1 MDKKLVVLGS
11 GISGL
16 GSVNLAYSK
25 GFEVFVSDAG
35 SISENI
41 KKQFDSLNI
50 YWEENTNEV
59 TCLKQ
64 ASYLIKSPGIP
75 NNSPSVIKAKVL
87 GIPVISEIEFAS
99 VYTNAKIVGIT
110 GTNGKTS
117 TTELTY
123 HILKKAGLNVGIAGN
138 VGLSFAQQ
146 VLDNS
151 FDIYVLELS
160 SFQLDDIVNFSP
172 DVAVITNISPDHLD
186 RYDNDFKKYISSKLN
201 ITSNQNKTQFL
212 IINANDDNLMSA
224 IKQSS
229 IKSGKHFYGFEIQG
243 SSTTSIIKNK
253 INIKH
258 LNSNTMIPISSY
270 PLKGRHN
277 LLNAMAASTVASIFK
292 IDKNIIRK
300 SLENFRS
307 LPHRLEHVLKIHD
320 VNYINDSKAT
330 NVNATFYAL
339 ETINKKGIWIVGGI
353 DKGNDYEELIPLVQE
368 KVKAIICLGK
378 NNEKLIN
385 VFQSIVNII
394 VETESI
400 NEAVKI
406 AHNIA
411 KRKETVILSPAC
423 ASFDLFK
430 NYEDRGNQ
438 FKKAVRNL

>member
-1 MDKKLVVLGS
+1 MGKKLVVLGS

-16 GSVNLAYSK
+16 GSVNLAYRK

-35 SISENI
+35 SINEKI
-41 KKQFDSLNI
+41 KRQFDSLNI

-59 TCLKQ
+59 TCLNQ
-64 ASYLIKSPGIP
+64 AIYLIKSPGIP
-75 NNSPSVIKAKVL
+75 NNSPSVLKAKTL

-186 RYDNDFKKYISSKLN
+186 RYNNDFQKYISSKLN

-212 IINANDDNLMSA
+212 IINANDNNLMNA
-224 IKQSS
+224 IKQAS
-229 IKSGKHFYGFEIQG
+229 IKSSKHFFGFEIQG
-243 SSTTSIIKNK
+243 STSTSLIKNK

-300 SLENFRS
+300 SLENFKS

-385 VFQSIVNII
+385 VFQSIVNVI

-400 NEAVKI
+400 DEAVKI

-411 KRKETVILSPAC
+411 KRKDTVILSPAC

>member
-16 GSVNLAYSK
+16 GSVNLAYRK

-35 SISENI
+35 SINEKI

-59 TCLKQ
+59 TCLNQ

-75 NNSPSVIKAKVL
+75 NNSPSVLKAKTL

-186 RYDNDFKKYISSKLN
+186 RYNNDFQKYISSKLN

-212 IINANDDNLMSA
+212 IINANDNNLMNA
-224 IKQSS
+224 IKQGS
-229 IKSGKHFYGFEIQG
+229 IKSSKHFFGFEIQG
-243 SSTTSIIKNK
+243 SSSTSLIKNK

-300 SLENFRS
+300 SLENFKS

>member
-1 MDKKLVVLGS
+1 MGKKLVVLGS

-16 GSVNLAYSK
+16 GSVNLAYRK

-35 SISENI
+35 SINEKI

-59 TCLKQ
+59 TCLNQ

-75 NNSPSVIKAKVL
+75 NNSPSVLKAKTL

-99 VYTNAKIVGIT
+99 FYTNAKIVGIT

-186 RYDNDFKKYISSKLN
+186 RYNNDFQKYISSKLN

-212 IINANDDNLMSA
+212 IINANPTLA
-224 IKQSS
+224 KIIEIGIKDP
-229 IKSGKHFYGFEIQG
+229 
-243 SSTTSIIKNK
+243 KNRV
-253 INIKH
+253 
-258 LNSNTMIPISSY
+258 T
-270 PLKGRHN
+270 
-277 LLNAMAASTVASIFK
+277 LLNIM
-292 IDKNIIRK
+292 
-300 SLENFRS
+300 
-307 LPHRLEHVLKIHD
+307 
-320 VNYINDSKAT
+320 
-330 NVNATFYAL
+330 
-339 ETINKKGIWIVGGI
+339 
-353 DKGNDYEELIPLVQE
+353 
-368 KVKAIICLGK
+368 
-378 NNEKLIN
+378 
-385 VFQSIVNII
+385 
-394 VETESI
+394 
-400 NEAVKI
+400 
-406 AHNIA
+406 
-411 KRKETVILSPAC
+411 
-423 ASFDLFK
+423 
-430 NYEDRGNQ
+430 
-438 FKKAVRNL
+438 

>member
-1 MDKKLVVLGS
+1 MGKKLVVLGS

-16 GSVNLAYSK
+16 GSVNLAYRK

-35 SISENI
+35 SINEKI

-59 TCLKQ
+59 TCLNQ

-75 NNSPSVIKAKVL
+75 NNSPSVLKAKTL

-186 RYDNDFKKYISSKLN
+186 RYNNDFQKYISSKLN

-212 IINANDDNLMSA
+212 IINANDNNLMNA
-224 IKQSS
+224 IKQGS
-229 IKSGKHFYGFEIQG
+229 IKSSKHFFGFEIQG
-243 SSTTSIIKNK
+243 SSSTSLIKNK

-385 VFQSIVNII
+385 VFQSIVNVI

-400 NEAVKI
+400 DEAVKI

>member
-1 MDKKLVVLGS
+1 MGKKPVVLGS

-16 GSVNLAYSK
+16 GSVNLAYRK

-35 SISENI
+35 SINEKI

-59 TCLKQ
+59 TCLNQ

-75 NNSPSVIKAKVL
+75 NNSPSVLKAKTL
-87 GIPVISEIEFAS
+87 GITIISEIEFAS
-99 VYTNAKIVGIT
+99 FYTNAKIVGIT

-186 RYDNDFKKYISSKLN
+186 RYNNDFQKYISSKLN

-212 IINANDDNLMSA
+212 IINANDNNLMNA
-224 IKQSS
+224 IKQGS
-229 IKSGKHFYGFEIQG
+229 IKSSKHFFGFEIQG
-243 SSTTSIIKNK
+243 SSSTSLIKNK

-300 SLENFRS
+300 SLENFKS

-385 VFQSIVNII
+385 IFQSIVNVI

-400 NEAVKI
+400 DEAVKI

>member
-1 MDKKLVVLGS
+1 
-11 GISGL
+11 
-16 GSVNLAYSK
+16 
-25 GFEVFVSDAG
+25 
-35 SISENI
+35 
-41 KKQFDSLNI
+41 
-50 YWEENTNEV
+50 
-59 TCLKQ
+59 
-64 ASYLIKSPGIP
+64 
-75 NNSPSVIKAKVL
+75 
-87 GIPVISEIEFAS
+87 
-99 VYTNAKIVGIT
+99 
-110 GTNGKTS
+110 
-117 TTELTY
+117 
-123 HILKKAGLNVGIAGN
+123 
-138 VGLSFAQQ
+138 
-146 VLDNS
+146 
-151 FDIYVLELS
+151 
-160 SFQLDDIVNFSP
+160 
-172 DVAVITNISPDHLD
+172 
-186 RYDNDFKKYISSKLN
+186 
-201 ITSNQNKTQFL
+201 
-212 IINANDDNLMSA
+212 
-224 IKQSS
+224 
-229 IKSGKHFYGFEIQG
+229 
-243 SSTTSIIKNK
+243 
-253 INIKH
+253 
-258 LNSNTMIPISSY
+258 MIPISSY

-277 LLNAMAASTVASIFK
+277 LLNAMAAATVASIFK

>member
-11 GISGL
+11 GVSGL

-75 NNSPSVIKAKVL
+75 NNSPSVKKAKVL

-300 SLENFRS
+300 SLENFKS

-385 VFQSIVNII
+385 VFQSIVNVI

-400 NEAVKI
+400 DEAVKI

>member
-1 MDKKLVVLGS
+1 MGKKLVVLGS

-16 GSVNLAYSK
+16 GSVNLAYRK

-35 SISENI
+35 SINEKI

-59 TCLKQ
+59 TCLNQ

-75 NNSPSVIKAKVL
+75 NNSPSVLKAKTL
-87 GIPVISEIEFAS
+87 GITIISEIEFAS
-99 VYTNAKIVGIT
+99 FYTNAKIVGIT

-186 RYDNDFKKYISSKLN
+186 RYNNDFQKYISSKLN

-212 IINANDDNLMSA
+212 IINANDNNLMNA
-224 IKQSS
+224 IKQGS
-229 IKSGKHFYGFEIQG
+229 IKSSKHFFGFEIQG
-243 SSTTSIIKNK
+243 SSSTSLIKNK

-300 SLENFRS
+300 SLENFKS

-385 VFQSIVNII
+385 IFQSIVNVI

-400 NEAVKI
+400 DEAVKI

>member
-1 MDKKLVVLGS
+1 MGKKLVVLGS

-16 GSVNLAYSK
+16 GSVNLAYRK

-35 SISENI
+35 SINEKI

-59 TCLKQ
+59 TCLNQ

-75 NNSPSVIKAKVL
+75 NNSPSVLKAKTL

-186 RYDNDFKKYISSKLN
+186 RYNNDFQKYISSKLN

-212 IINANDDNLMSA
+212 IINANDNNLMNA
-224 IKQSS
+224 IKQGS
-229 IKSGKHFYGFEIQG
+229 IKSSKHFFGFEIQG
-243 SSTTSIIKNK
+243 SSSTSLIKNK

-300 SLENFRS
+300 SLENFKS

-385 VFQSIVNII
+385 VFQSIVNVI

-400 NEAVKI
+400 DEAVKI

>member
-1 MDKKLVVLGS
+1 MGKKLVVLGS

-16 GSVNLAYSK
+16 GSVNLAYRK

-35 SISENI
+35 SINEKI

-59 TCLKQ
+59 TCLNQ

-75 NNSPSVIKAKVL
+75 NNSPSVLKAKTL

-99 VYTNAKIVGIT
+99 FYTNAKIVGIT

-186 RYDNDFKKYISSKLN
+186 RYNNDFQKYISSKLN

-212 IINANDDNLMSA
+212 IINANDNNLMNA
-224 IKQSS
+224 IKQGS
-229 IKSGKHFYGFEIQG
+229 IKSSKHFFGFEIQG
-243 SSTTSIIKNK
+243 SSSTSLIKNK

-300 SLENFRS
+300 SLENFKS
-307 LPHRLEHVLKIHD
+307 LPHRLEHVLKRQG
-320 VNYINDSKAT
+320 VNYINDSKLT
-330 NVNATFYAL
+330 NGNATFYAI

-385 VFQSIVNII
+385 VFQSIVNVI

-400 NEAVKI
+400 DEAVKI

>member
-1 MDKKLVVLGS
+1 MGKKLVVLGS

-16 GSVNLAYSK
+16 GSVNLAYRK

-35 SISENI
+35 SINEKI

-59 TCLKQ
+59 TCLNQ

-75 NNSPSVIKAKVL
+75 NNSPSVLKAKTL

-186 RYDNDFKKYISSKLN
+186 RYNNDFQKYISSKLN

-212 IINANDDNLMSA
+212 IINANDNNLMNA
-224 IKQSS
+224 IKQGS
-229 IKSGKHFYGFEIQG
+229 IKSSKHFFGFEIQG
-243 SSTTSIIKNK
+243 SSSTSLIKNK

-300 SLENFRS
+300 SLENFKS

-385 VFQSIVNII
+385 IFQSIVNVI

-400 NEAVKI
+400 DEAVKI

>member
-1 MDKKLVVLGS
+1 MGKKLVVLGS

-16 GSVNLAYSK
+16 GSVNLAYRK

-35 SISENI
+35 SINEKI

-59 TCLKQ
+59 TCLNQ

-75 NNSPSVIKAKVL
+75 NNSPSVLKAKTL

-99 VYTNAKIVGIT
+99 FYTNAKIVGIT

-186 RYDNDFKKYISSKLN
+186 RYNNDFQKYISSKLN

-212 IINANDDNLMSA
+212 IINANDNNLMNA
-224 IKQSS
+224 IKQGS
-229 IKSGKHFYGFEIQG
+229 IKSSKHFFGFEIQG
-243 SSTTSIIKNK
+243 SSSTSLIKNK

-300 SLENFRS
+300 SLENFKS

-385 VFQSIVNII
+385 VFQSIVNVI

-400 NEAVKI
+400 DEAVKI

>member
-1 MDKKLVVLGS
+1 MGKKLVVLGS

-16 GSVNLAYSK
+16 GSVNLAYRK

-35 SISENI
+35 SINEKI

-59 TCLKQ
+59 TCLNQ

-75 NNSPSVIKAKVL
+75 NNSPSVLKAKTL
-87 GIPVISEIEFAS
+87 GITVISEIEFAS
-99 VYTNAKIVGIT
+99 FYTNAKIVGIT

-186 RYDNDFKKYISSKLN
+186 RYNNDFQKYISSKLN

-212 IINANDDNLMSA
+212 IINANDNNLMNA
-224 IKQSS
+224 IKQGS
-229 IKSGKHFYGFEIQG
+229 IKSSKHFFGFEIQG
-243 SSTTSIIKNK
+243 SSSTSLIKNK

-300 SLENFRS
+300 SLENFKS

-385 VFQSIVNII
+385 VFQSIVNVI

-400 NEAVKI
+400 DEAVKI